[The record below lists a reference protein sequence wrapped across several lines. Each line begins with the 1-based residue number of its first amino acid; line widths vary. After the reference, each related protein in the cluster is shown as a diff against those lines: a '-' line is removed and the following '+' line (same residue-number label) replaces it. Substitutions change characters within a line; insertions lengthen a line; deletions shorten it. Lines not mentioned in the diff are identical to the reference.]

1 MNYGYYANNIFKF
14 VSNEKATIEKDG
26 FNGFKVDI
34 QFCKSRTAP
43 AGQITSMI
51 YDQNLGFDKAR
62 TLYYELDKAGL
73 IGGSRN
79 NAKYVKGF
87 DTVKFDKLDF
97 HNEFFSREEI
107 RHAVLDSALP
117 LFQGHMFRM
126 ADAELATQEYG
137 VDMCVVDNILT
148 VEGEDMNAA

>member
-1 MNYGYYANNIFKF
+1 
-14 VSNEKATIEKDG
+14 
-26 FNGFKVDI
+26 
-34 QFCKSRTAP
+34 
-43 AGQITSMI
+43 MI

-62 TLYYELDKAGL
+62 TLYYELDRAGL

-87 DTVKFDKLDF
+87 DDIKFNKLDF

-117 LFQGHMFRM
+117 IFQGHMFRM

-148 VEGEDMNAA
+148 VEGDDMTAA

>member
-1 MNYGYYANNIFKF
+1 VNYGYYANNIFKF

-73 IGGSRN
+73 IGGS
-79 NAKYVKGF
+79 
-87 DTVKFDKLDF
+87 L
-97 HNEFFSREEI
+97 
-107 RHAVLDSALP
+107 
-117 LFQGHMFRM
+117 
-126 ADAELATQEYG
+126 
-137 VDMCVVDNILT
+137 
-148 VEGEDMNAA
+148 